1 MASEPGEQV
10 TLVRNKQRA
19 LDFEPLVGEPLEADR
34 RIGAVGAGPK
44 ILPDTRL
51 RVEIGPDR
59 PAVERLYLGA
69 LDAFAEHALAF
80 APDCQ
85 PVDLA
90 TIPSLTVPAEAVA
103 ASARLIFGEGE
114 ADESDGLRII
124 LLNHVVARMMHFNL
138 RVHSIG
144 LTVAGRRRVGSI

>member
-51 RVEIGPDR
+51 RVEIGSDR

-80 APDCQ
+80 ALDRQ
-85 PVDLA
+85 PVNVA
-90 TIPSLTVPAEAVA
+90 AVPSLTVPAEPVA
-103 ASARLIFGEGE
+103 ALARLIFGKVE
-114 ADESDGLRII
+114 ADESDGLRTI
-124 LLNHVVARMMHFNL
+124 LFHHVVARMLHLDRKSTRLN
-138 RVHSIG
+138 
-144 LTVAGRRRVGSI
+144 